1 MNMKKTMTTTLFGL
15 CLLLAACSQDDMP
28 DNANHD
34 GAMRQVALSVT
45 LPEGMTTRAVTDDD
59 PDPAPT
65 RCYVQMLASNG
76 DMLPDGLSTVQQM
89 TPNADGSFGLTVM
102 LNPDD
107 EYDFLF
113 WADNDPDA
121 AAPEDLH
128 DVPYTSDGKT
138 IAFAARAEDRRY
150 SQSGIQVELKHVVT
164 RVTVVTTVPTDIDG
178 THTLTVSVPRC
189 YTAYDVSTMQ
199 PLTESGRTDFAYS
212 GFKTAGADEPMGHF
226 YLIGNSQT
234 ATLTLQYTANGITN
248 TAEAS
253 NVPLN
258 PDYHITL
265 KGAVP
270 NIGLADVTITATVT
284 TDWGTTVEKDII
296 GYTFD
301 GSTYTVYNA
310 IGLKTWAEAAK
321 SNLRLNCTLAE
332 DIDLTGFNWTP
343 IGTSF
348 SNAYTGTFDGGD
360 HTITGLTV
368 TGSNEY
374 AGLFGYIGSGGTVKN
389 VVLKD
394 VQIASDNGG
403 SAVGGVAG
411 WSYGTL
417 ENCSV
422 SGSVSGSGN
431 NGVAGGVVGYQSGGF
446 LTGCSSS
453 ATVNAGNIAGGVAG
467 STYGGATLTACY
479 ATGDVTLESITSV
492 GSNYAGGVVGDN
504 TNRSTVIAC
513 YAWGSVTGSGSGII
527 YVGGVTGENNI
538 GSTLTACYHA
548 KGAVSGPDGTT
559 GGVAG
564 RNYKDPMFGGGIITA
579 CYWGGNG
586 QEQGIGEDQ
595 AGTGGTT
602 QVTDNWSGAKD
613 AMNKALENTGWYYEP
628 YNDGLPVLA
637 PTI

>member
-65 RCYVQMLASNG
+65 RCYVQMFASNG
-76 DMLPDGLSTVQQM
+76 AMLPDDFSTVQQM

-107 EYDFLF
+107 KYDFLF
-113 WADNDPDA
+113 WADNDADA

-128 DVPYTSDGKT
+128 NVPYTANGKT
-138 IAFAARAEDRRY
+138 IAFAARAEDQRY
-150 SQSGIQVELKHVVT
+150 SQSGIQVNLKHVVT
-164 RVTVVTTVPTDIDG
+164 RVTVVTTVPTDIDA
-178 THTLTVSVPRC
+178 THTLEVSVPRC
-189 YTAYDVSTMQ
+189 YTAYNVGTMQ
-199 PLTESGRTDFAYS
+199 PLTGSGRTEFAYS

-321 SNLRLNCTLAE
+321 SNPALNCTLAE

-343 IGTSF
+343 IGD
-348 SNAYTGTFDGGD
+348 NNNKYTGTFDGGD

-368 TGSNEY
+368 TTSNRY
-374 AGLFGYIGSGGTVKN
+374 AGLFSYLSGTVKD
-389 VVLKD
+389 VTLKD
-394 VQIASDNGG
+394 VKIESNNDG
-403 SAVGGVAG
+403 SYAGGVAG
-411 WSYGTL
+411 WSFGGKI

-422 SGSVSGSGN
+422 SGSVSGSGM
-431 NGVAGGVVGYQSGGF
+431 NGVAGGVVGYQSDGF

-453 ATVNAGNIAGGVAG
+453 ATVNAGSAAGGVAG
-467 STYGGATLTACY
+467 GTNNGAILTACY
-479 ATGDVTLESITSV
+479 ATGSV
-492 GSNYAGGVVGDN
+492 SVENNTTNAAYAGGVLGSN
-504 TNRSTVIAC
+504 GGSCTLQAC
-513 YAWGSVTGSGSGII
+513 YAWGSVTGSGNGTI
-527 YVGGVTGENNI
+527 YTGGVTGANDL
-538 GSTLTACYHA
+538 GTLTACYHA
-548 KGAVSGPDGTT
+548 KGTVSCPAGTT

-564 RNYKDPMFGGGIITA
+564 RNYGLPYGGIITA

-586 QEQGIGEDQ
+586 QEQGIGENQ
-595 AGTGGTT
+595 AGTTGGTT
-602 QVTDNWSGAKD
+602 QVTDGNWSGAKD
-613 AMNKALENTGWYYEP
+613 DMNKALENTGWRYDL
-628 YNDGLPVLA
+628 NKDGLPVLP